1 METEHRLPEFL
12 EIFGRRYGI
21 QPMPAV
27 NVTDGV
33 IGMAAYSEGAI
44 YIDCEIDLA
53 LALSTLWHEAI
64 HIAQIDLHGKPD
76 EKEARWVSLFAH
88 SLLMHNPEILEAYA
102 EMLGMT
108 KSTKTASG
116 DGS

>member
-1 METEHRLPEFL
+1 METDYQLPESL
-12 EIFGRRYGI
+12 EIFGRRFSI
-21 QPMPAV
+21 ESMPAT
-27 NVTDGV
+27 NVSEGI

-44 YIDCEIDLA
+44 YIDGEIDLS

-88 SLLMHNPEILEAYA
+88 ALLAHNPEILQAYA
-102 EMLGMT
+102 AMHGIGD
-108 KSTKTASG
+108 KS
-116 DGS
+116 

>member
-1 METEHRLPEFL
+1 METEYRFPEFL
-12 EIFGRRYGI
+12 EIFGRRFSI
-21 QPMPAV
+21 EPIPAIGAG
-27 NVTDGV
+27 DGV

-44 YIDCEIDLA
+44 YIDGEIDLS

-88 SLLMHNPEILEAYA
+88 SLLMHNPAILEAYA
-102 EMLGMT
+102 ELHATGN
-108 KSTKTASG
+108 
-116 DGS
+116 DQ